1 MLFNTLEFLIFLPI
15 VFGLY
20 WLPVKKD
27 WWQNAVVV
35 GASLFFYAYWDWRV
49 LGLFVGSILFTMFVA
64 RRIVKLRENRGGEE
78 MDGYGDYVTPFG
90 SRYL

>member
-1 MLFNTLEFLIFLPI
+1 MLFNTIDFLAFLPI
-15 VFGLY
+15 VFALY
-20 WLPVKKD
+20 WLPVKKG

-64 RRIVKLRENRGGEE
+64 RRIVKLAKMGG
-78 MDGYGDYVTPFG
+78 G
-90 SRYL
+90 

>member
-1 MLFNTLEFLIFLPI
+1 MLFNTLDFLIFLPI

-49 LGLFVGSILFTMFVA
+49 LGLFVGSIAFTMFVA
-64 RRIVKLRENRGGEE
+64 RRIAKLAKMGGGGVIENG
-78 MDGYGDYVTPFG
+78 
-90 SRYL
+90 

>member
-1 MLFNTLEFLIFLPI
+1 MLFNSLSFLIFLPI

-20 WLPVKKD
+20 WLPVKKG

-49 LGLFVGSILFTMFVA
+49 LGIFVGSIAFTMFVA

-78 MDGYGDYVTPFG
+78 MVGYGDRCATLG
-90 SRYL
+90 SRCL